1 MKNVKRDEKDLLS
14 LTIIF
19 SVVLMILK
27 NGKMSKYDLLY
38 YIFNAEFNIKYH
50 DILYAADR
58 IMYIYLNAFTYVVLK
73 NKTADLIFHQGCRF
87 NNLF

>member
-1 MKNVKRDEKDLLS
+1 MKIVKRDEKDLLS
-14 LTIIF
+14 LTMIF

-58 IMYIYLNAFTYVVLK
+58 IIYKRVYIYISSTYFK
-73 NKTADLIFHQGCRF
+73 KIKQRI
-87 NNLF
+87 